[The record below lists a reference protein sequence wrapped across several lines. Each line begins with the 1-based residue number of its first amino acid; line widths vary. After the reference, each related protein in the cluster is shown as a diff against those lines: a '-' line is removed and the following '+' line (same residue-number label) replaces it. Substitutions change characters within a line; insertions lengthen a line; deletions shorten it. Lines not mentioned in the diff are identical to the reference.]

1 MPQRRRQSCHGKS
14 EAIANRINR
23 DVMAPQS
30 IARFQHQIAP
40 GGRQTLARVGF
51 GTTVRAEATTT
62 NIGYAASALGRAAS
76 KLA

>member
-23 DVMAPQS
+23 DVMAAQS
-30 IARFQHQIAP
+30 IARFQYQIAR
-40 GGRQTLARVGF
+40 GGSPTLARVGF
-51 GTTVRAEATTT
+51 GAAVRAEATTT